1 MVALCQPFALTVR
14 DLLDSG
20 SRQRF
25 LARATGKFAIVVAGR
40 LRGVSELLAIAVGLD
55 AVNSIGV
62 SGY

>member
-1 MVALCQPFALTVR
+1 VVLYQPFELTAR

-25 LARATGKFAIVVAGR
+25 LGRATGKFAMVVAER
-40 LRGVSELLAIAVGLD
+40 LRYISELLATPVGLD
-55 AVNSIGV
+55 TVNSIGV

>member
-1 MVALCQPFALTVR
+1 MVLYQPFEFTVR

-25 LARATGKFAIVVAGR
+25 LGRATGKFAMVVAER
-40 LRGVSELLAIAVGLD
+40 LRYISELLATAVGLD
-55 AVNSIGV
+55 TVNAIGV

>member
-1 MVALCQPFALTVR
+1 MVLYQPFELTVR

-25 LARATGKFAIVVAGR
+25 LGRATGKFAMAVAER
-40 LRGVSELLAIAVGLD
+40 LRDISELLATPVGLD
-55 AVNSIGV
+55 TVNSIGV

>member
-1 MVALCQPFALTVR
+1 MVLYQPFELTVR

-25 LARATGKFAIVVAGR
+25 LGRARRKFAFEAVERAVFRKLLVVP
-40 LRGVSELLAIAVGLD
+40 VVLD
-55 AVNSIGV
+55 AMNLIGV

>member
-14 DLLDSG
+14 DLLDSE

-25 LARATGKFAIVVAGR
+25 LARAAEKLAIVVAGR

-55 AVNSIGV
+55 AMNSIGV
-62 SGY
+62 SG